1 VAFGGFKRISFRR
14 KGRVQPD
21 GVFMKCEGCGAM
33 IVIKETEER
42 GGVCR
47 ECNYHFRIG
56 ARRRVDL
63 TLDPGSFREMF
74 AEVRSADPLRF
85 EGKQPYE
92 GRLEKHREASGT
104 DEGILVGL
112 GELMG
117 RPIAFGVTEFFFMS
131 GSMGSAVGE
140 RLTRITEEATR
151 RGLPLV
157 VFSGSGGGARMDEGM
172 HSLMQM
178 AKTSAAL
185 GRHRLARLPYV
196 VVVTNSSYG
205 GTMASWASLGDVIIA
220 EPRAM
225 MGFTGPRVIRETLKV
240 ELPPGFQEAEFML
253 RHGLIDLIVP
263 RMKMRETLN
272 RIIGYLGP
280 AEQAGDERQDVEAV
294 PAPAAQEQAGSAPE
308 DPVSSEEPQPPPA
321 DQA

>member
-1 VAFGGFKRISFRR
+1 MAFGGFKKISFR
-14 KGRVQPD
+14 KKSRVQPD

-42 GGVCR
+42 GEVCK

-56 ARRRVDL
+56 ARRRIEL
-63 TLDPGSFREMF
+63 TLDEGHLEELF
-74 AEVRSADPLRF
+74 ANVRSTDPLNF
-85 EGKQPYE
+85 KGKSSYAE
-92 GRLEKHREASGT
+92 RLKKHQDKTGT

-112 GELMG
+112 GRLLG
-117 RPIAFGVTEFFFMS
+117 RQIAFGVTEFFFMG
-131 GSMGSAVGE
+131 GSMGSVVGE
-140 RLTRITEEATR
+140 RITRITEEATKR
-151 RGLPLV
+151 RLPLV
-157 VFSGSGGGARMDEGM
+157 LFSGSGGGARMDEGM
-172 HSLMQM
+172 LSLMQM

-185 GRHRLARLPYV
+185 GRHRQAGLAYIV
-196 VVVTNSSYG
+196 IITNSSYG

-263 RMKMRETLN
+263 RMKLRETLKN
-272 RIIGYLGP
+272 ILEYLAPTGATG
-280 AEQAGDERQDVEAV
+280 AEEPQT
-294 PAPAAQEQAGSAPE
+294 AAQEQGGSAPNVAPE
-308 DPVSSEEPQPPPA
+308 QEGSPPEESP
-321 DQA
+321 

>member
-1 VAFGGFKRISFRR
+1 VAFGGFKKISFR
-14 KGRVQPD
+14 KKSRVQPD

-33 IVIKETEER
+33 IVIKETEQR

-56 ARRRVDL
+56 AHRRVQL
-63 TLDPGSFREMF
+63 TLDENSFEELF
-74 AEVRSADPLRF
+74 AGVRSADPLDF
-85 EGKQPYE
+85 KGKSSYAE
-92 GRLEKHREASGT
+92 RLRKHQERTGT
-104 DEGILVGL
+104 EEGILTGL
-112 GELMG
+112 GKLMG
-117 RPIAFGVTEFFFMS
+117 REIAFAVTEFFFMG
-131 GSMGSAVGE
+131 GSMGSVVGE
-140 RLTRITEEATR
+140 RLTRITEKATEL
-151 RGLPLV
+151 GLPLI

-172 HSLMQM
+172 LSLMQM

-185 GRHRLARLPYV
+185 GRHREARLPYIV
-196 VVVTNSSYG
+196 IVTNSSYG

-263 RMKMRETLN
+263 RMKMRETLG
-272 RIIGYLGP
+272 RIIDYL
-280 AEQAGDERQDVEAV
+280 
-294 PAPAAQEQAGSAPE
+294 APVNDDAAAAPKSETQELGGSAEEDGVAREEQEAPPE
-308 DPVSSEEPQPPPA
+308 DQS
-321 DQA
+321 